1 MDRNR
6 VVFSKENMRGNTLI
20 KKKIAEMAGK
30 GEVLVCDIFEL
41 WAFETKMKI
50 MKKITCMF
58 L

>member
-1 MDRNR
+1 
-6 VVFSKENMRGNTLI
+6 MRGNTLI